1 MYCEF
6 VSENRIEITAG
17 DLPEGASVHI
27 EEDGYRMPPFRMD
40 FPIGPLAIPLR
51 VHDVSRVEPDGTL
64 LNTFEARALVFGV
77 RLARLTF
84 RVRPV
89 VRASSDGQA

>member
-6 VSENRIEITAG
+6 VAEDRIEITAG
-17 DLPEGASVHI
+17 DLPEGALVQI
-27 EEDGYRMPPFRMD
+27 ENEGYRTTPFRME
-40 FPIGPLAIPLR
+40 FPIGPVAIPIR

-64 LNTFEARALVFGV
+64 LNIFEARALVLGL
-77 RLARLTF
+77 RLARVTF